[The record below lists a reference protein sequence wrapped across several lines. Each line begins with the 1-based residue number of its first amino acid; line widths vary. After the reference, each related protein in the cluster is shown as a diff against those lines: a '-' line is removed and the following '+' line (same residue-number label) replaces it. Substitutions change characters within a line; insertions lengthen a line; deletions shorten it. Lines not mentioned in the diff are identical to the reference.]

1 MPIKTYQDL
10 TASEEQEITNDLE
23 VKQLSYFIIAIV
35 TVININ

>member
-23 VKQLSYFIIAIV
+23 VKQSYFIIAVV